1 MNANTRIGGVGGV
14 FAPQKCFEF
23 DSSSGQF
30 VLDRAVYTDPQIFD
44 LEMEKIFEGN
54 WIYLGHES
62 QLPKPGDYMVASMG
76 RREVIVVR
84 GRDNVVRGLVN
95 ACSHRGARVCRTE
108 KGNKRVFTCSY
119 HGWVFGLQG
128 ELLEAQRE
136 NEFGPSFSR
145 EGLGLRSVARVESYR
160 GFIFGSLNSDV
171 VPLRE
176 HLGGVVT
183 VIDMLVDQSPSGEW
197 EVLKGYNRCLYRG
210 NWKLLIEN
218 GGGDGLHAVP
228 THGNLMQ
235 IIKRKAERDG
245 GTPSVRFD
253 QQFLGPKDE
262 DSDGVK
268 AAGEVAAIGNGH
280 TLILQR
286 FPDPSARPSY
296 VEFHDQLV
304 EKYGADRAD
313 VMCAY
318 FRQTC
323 IYPNVFL
330 MDQLATLI
338 RYVRPISVDLTE
350 ISFWC
355 LAPVGESEKMR
366 VVRLRQFE
374 EFFMASGMGA
384 TDDNAEFEE
393 VQRGALCGS
402 SSQSDLS
409 FGMNSL
415 VAGPSKAMERFGIPA
430 EFHGVFGYEGASLTQ
445 YQRWAE
451 LLAGAEVERGGR

>member
-1 MNANTRIGGVGGV
+1 MSTMRHHVPLNNVGDLFTFDGNAGTFTLNR
-14 FAPQKCFEF
+14 
-23 DSSSGQF
+23 S
-30 VLDRAVYTDPQIFD
+30 VYTDHAIFE
-44 LEMEKIFEGN
+44 LEMEKIFESN
-54 WIYLGHES
+54 WVYLAHES
-62 QLPKPGDYMVASMG
+62 QLPKPGDYMLSAMG

-84 GRDNVVRGLVN
+84 GQDNVVRGLIN

-108 KGNKRVFTCSY
+108 KGSRRVFTCSY
-119 HGWVFGLQG
+119 HGWVFGLKG

-136 NEFGPSFSR
+136 EEFGRGFSR
-145 EGLGLRSVARVESYR
+145 ERLGLPAVPRVESYR
-160 GFIFGSLNSDV
+160 GFVFGSLNPEV
-171 VPLRE
+171 VPLTE
-176 HLGGVVT
+176 HLGGVAS
-183 VIDMLVDQSPSGEW
+183 VIDMLVDQSPNKEW

-228 THGNLMQ
+228 THGNLME
-235 IIKRKAERDG
+235 IIKRRSERDG

-253 QQFLGPKDE
+253 EQFLGPKDG
-262 DSDGVK
+262 DPNGVNS
-268 AAGEVAAIGNGH
+268 AGEVASIGNGH

-296 VEFHDQLV
+296 VEFHGYLV
-304 EKYGADRAD
+304 DKYGPERAD

-323 IYPNVFL
+323 IYPNVFI

-355 LAPVGESEKMR
+355 LAPVGESEEMR
-366 VVRLRQFE
+366 TVRLRQFE
-374 EFFMASGMGA
+374 EFFMGSGMGT

-393 VQRGALCGS
+393 VQRGALWGS
-402 SSQSDLS
+402 NNASDLS
-409 FGMNSL
+409 FGMDNL
-415 VAGPSKAMERFGIPA
+415 VSGPSIAMERFGIPA
-430 EFHGVFGYEGASLTQ
+430 EFHGVFGYEGASLAQ
-445 YQRWAE
+445 YQRWAA
-451 LLAGAEVERGGR
+451 LLTDTAAERGGR